1 MSIIG
6 IGIDYSNICK
16 NYNTMYLD
24 RDNTDFE
31 TKNCMKSVVSWLDQF
46 LEQLTKEFNFNIYK
60 FNSDAVVNIDEVAS
74 NRFLFF
80 SLEKGITLQDY
91 IVQKEYVQ
99 YNDLSFWAQKDEEG
113 LLIKNDEEGEGIYFY
128 TNQDSQLHQWI
139 LDKLQHF
146 SLDEVPFSIK

>member
-1 MSIIG
+1 MNIIG

-31 TKNCMKSVVSWLDQF
+31 TKNCMKKIVAWMGEF
-46 LEQLTKEFNFNIYK
+46 LSELCEEFHFNIYK
-60 FNSDAVVNIDEVAS
+60 FNNKALVTIDEVAS

-91 IVQKEYVQ
+91 IVQKEYTQ
-99 YNDLSFWAQKDEEG
+99 YNDLATWSQKKEDG
-113 LLIKNDEEGEGIYFY
+113 LLIKNDEEGEGVYFY
-128 TNQDSQLHQWI
+128 MDKNSQLYQWI
-139 LDKLQHF
+139 LTKLQGF
-146 SLDEVPFSIK
+146 SLDEIPFSIK